1 MGSITRM
8 IGRLRLAQ
16 YMRVSGSLVQRSLS
30 TTPAV
35 GTGERE
41 KESWKTESEK
51 EELPKG
57 EWRSFFH
64 YFAPKKGI
72 TIDVVHHLQKGFDLR
87 PKALQK
93 WLKKI
98 KQKRSENDQV
108 FRKDRVA
115 ALGFDLAAAH
125 FIVHRGGKVRF
136 KDSQEW
142 TQQDEDEEYDLPG
155 HYNENFA
162 VEAIDASETN
172 ILYEGF
178 ECISNLKQLTWL
190 SVANCPHIDDWC
202 IDRIC
207 GQYASTLKHLDISN
221 CTKITHRGIAAL
233 ARLGELRSLHI
244 NGLENIRDIQLLCLL
259 LEDILPEIK
268 IVGIDY
274 MDTSSLQK
282 STVNEDQLL

>member
-1 MGSITRM
+1 M

-125 FIVHRGGKVRF
+125 FIVHRGGKIRF

-155 HYNENFA
+155 HYNENYA

-282 STVNEDQLL
+282 STLNEDRLL